1 MPFSLK
7 SMGVNVN
14 FSPVVDIYDSES
26 DHYDVFF
33 DIHHLYGSL
42 NAESILLESEE
53 RLKNMYQFLE

>member
-1 MPFSLK
+1 
-7 SMGVNVN
+7 MGVNVN